1 MAVNVNMP
9 QRQNVSRGIQAPQIQ
24 ARGRQLQAAAP
35 APPKQDW
42 SAFGKS
48 MIGLGNQLKES
59 RQKANRAKLVQS
71 LVQEDDA
78 TEADAFDGP
87 ANVAPTIEPVIES
100 GGYGTADAF
109 NETPAP
115 PQKISP
121 ATPNASR
128 LSQLNMPDQAKAIFK
143 EAVKSGDTDTAY
155 KIAMKFALQP
165 AKEYT
170 LSEGQRV
177 TDAKGNVIA
186 EGAPKSFAPAKPTK
200 PVKAYNSK
208 TGQEQYATP
217 AEINSNPNLQAS
229 SPSTSFTDEMQGKIA
244 ADINAGMTKQQL
256 IEKHGAGAVTLYGD
270 EQLKSQQP
278 RIFVE
283 DGITKRQNPR
293 PSTFFPPVPNGK
305 VSYQEKRRAV
315 LNPPNNNSNMP
326 ITDPNA
332 NSNMP
337 VIGPSAGASSPAP
350 TNTGEQRPLIEVVET
365 PVRQTKTDKIQ
376 MQKIGV
382 ITSETMDLIN
392 EYKAAV
398 TKWGPQMYGMEAEDL
413 KQKHTALTLKLK
425 DLAELGVLA
434 GPDLKLLYDLITPP
448 DDFQLNA
455 QDAIPFNSYDG
466 TKVMLSQLAQMEK
479 LVDSKY
485 KAAESQYGPV
495 EKRTSAVEPN
505 VSTPAPKA
513 DTSGWTVNLKKD

>member
-1 MAVNVNMP
+1 MAIQINPVRKSADN
-9 QRQNVSRGIQAPQIQ
+9 RGVRAPQIQ
-24 ARGRQLQAAAP
+24 SQGRILQAAAP
-35 APPKQDW
+35 APPKNNIAQGAADMVN
-42 SAFGKS
+42 AF
-48 MIGLGNQLKES
+48 KES
-59 RQKANRAKLVQS
+59 RQKANRAKLVQG

-78 TEADAFDGP
+78 TEADAFDAP
-87 ANVAPTIEPVIES
+87 AAVAPTIEPVIES

-121 ATPNASR
+121 ATPNASK
-128 LSQLNMPDQAKAIFK
+128 LSQLNMPDQAKSIFK
-143 EAVKSGDTDTAY
+143 EMVKSGDTDGAY
-155 KIAMKFALQP
+155 KIAMAFALKP

-186 EGAPKSFAPAKPTK
+186 EGAPKSFAPTKPTK
-200 PVKAYNSK
+200 PVKAYNRK

-217 AEINSNPNLQAS
+217 AEINSNPDLQAS

-244 ADINAGMTKQQL
+244 ADINAGMNKQQL

-293 PSTFFPPVPNGK
+293 PSTFFPPVPK
-305 VSYQEKRRAV
+305 VSYQEKRRTV
-315 LNPPNNNSNMP
+315 INPPNNNSNMS
-326 ITDPNA
+326 IIDSNA

-337 VIGPSAGASSPAP
+337 IIGPSAGAPPPAP
-350 TNTGEQRPLIEVVET
+350 ANTGQQRPLIEVIET
-365 PVRQTKTDKIQ
+365 PVMQTNVDKIQ

-382 ITSETMDLIN
+382 TTRETMDLIN
-392 EYKAAV
+392 EYRAAV
-398 TKWGPQMYGMEAEDL
+398 TKEGPQMYGMEAEDL

-434 GPDLKLLYDLITPP
+434 GPDLDLLYDLITPP

-455 QDAIPFNSYDG
+455 QDAIPFNGYDG
-466 TKVMLSQLAQMEK
+466 TKVMLSQLVQMEK
-479 LVDSKY
+479 LVDSKF

-495 EKRTSAVEPN
+495 EKRTSAVKPN
-505 VSTPAPKA
+505 VSAPKPKA
-513 DTSGWTVNLKKD
+513 DTSGWKVNLKKD